1 MAISRR
7 SQQALDSE
15 GAGGT
20 FDPETW
26 REDIEAW
33 WKAHGEAFIRRL
45 VRVKV
50 DAQHVDDLSQSITF
64 ELMRTLE
71 RGSYEH
77 RSQAEFRGFV
87 RQIVR
92 RQIAHFYEGGTQENS
107 REISVEEMPPQFE
120 IADPDT
126 DLDTRLEQAYW
137 RKLFRPLLNRLT
149 PRRRQIIH
157 LTYWEELGHAEI
169 AERLNISADLVRQ
182 DKRRALLALRD
193 ALTTAYPDLAI

>member
-7 SQQALDSE
+7 SQQALDSNGE
-15 GAGGT
+15 GRT
-20 FDPETW
+20 FDPESW

-33 WKAHGEAFIRRL
+33 LAVDGEAFIRRL
-45 VRVKV
+45 VRAKV
-50 DAQHVDDLSQSITF
+50 ADQHVDDLSQSATF
-64 ELMRTLE
+64 ELARTLE

-92 RQIAHFYEGGTQENS
+92 RQIAHFYQSGNQQNS
-107 REISVEEMPPQFE
+107 REMSVEDMLPQFE
-120 IADPDT
+120 IVDPDA

-137 RKLFRPLLNRLT
+137 RTLIRPLLNTLT

-193 ALTTAYPDLAI
+193 ALIAAHPDLAI

>member
-1 MAISRR
+1 MEDSRR
-7 SQQALDSE
+7 SQQAQDGKGE
-15 GAGGT
+15 GGT

-33 WKAHGEAFIRRL
+33 WEAHGEAFIRRL
-45 VRVKV
+45 VRMKV
-50 DAQHVDDLSQSITF
+50 AGQHVDDLSQSITF

-77 RSQAEFRGFV
+77 RSEEAFRGFV

-92 RQIAHFYEGGTQENS
+92 RQIAHFYQDGNQQDF
-107 REISVEEMPPQFE
+107 REMSVEEMPPQFE

-126 DLDTRLEQAYW
+126 DLDTHLEQAYR
-137 RKLFRPLLNRLT
+137 RKLLRPLLNRLT

-169 AERLNISADLVRQ
+169 AERLNISVDLVRQ

-193 ALTTAYPDLAI
+193 ALNGAHPDLAL